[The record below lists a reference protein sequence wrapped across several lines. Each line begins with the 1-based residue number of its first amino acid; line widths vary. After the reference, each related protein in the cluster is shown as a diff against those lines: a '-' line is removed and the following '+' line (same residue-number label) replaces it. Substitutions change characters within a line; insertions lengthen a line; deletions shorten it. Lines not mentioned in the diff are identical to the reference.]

1 MLLGERIF
9 RFDENEMQIVEK
21 TEESYANLEKMIN
34 FALVKSKNEC
44 QPWGWH
50 ALLTSCEGVAFAL
63 VNLKR
68 APLCE
73 RLTLLTS
80 CEGFAFV
87 TRQIEERVPAVGA
100 DTHFWL
106 RAKELPL
113 PWNMIFPMDKTDI
126 VYKNN

>member
-1 MLLGERIF
+1 MLLGLRIF
-9 RFDENEMQIVEK
+9 HFDENEMQIVEK

-34 FALVKSKNEC
+34 FALVKSKNVR

-50 ALLTSCEGVAFAL
+50 A
-63 VNLKR
+63 
-68 APLCE
+68 
-73 RLTLLTS
+73 LLTS